1 MVLGMGVKR
10 PTHPLVRLFLSYRDE
25 FRGGCPSALPCQL
38 GSCYHCEDPSSAAL
52 GLTHQGFIQIISVIP
67 F

>member
-25 FRGGCPSALPCQL
+25 FRGGCPSALPA
-38 GSCYHCEDPSSAAL
+38 SL
-52 GLTHQGFIQIISVIP
+52 GLATTVKIP
-67 F
+67 ALLPWD